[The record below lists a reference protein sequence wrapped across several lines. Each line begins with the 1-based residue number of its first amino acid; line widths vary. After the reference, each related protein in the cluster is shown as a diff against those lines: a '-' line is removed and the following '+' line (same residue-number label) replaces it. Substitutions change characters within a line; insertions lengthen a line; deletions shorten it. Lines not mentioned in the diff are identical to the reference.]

1 VDEEALR
8 MKSKEIAPGA
18 VLFNRALTPEHFLL
32 ALSLTPSFARPVPG
46 QFVMIRP
53 EGVGPQLLSRP
64 FSLYGYRGR
73 RDGSR
78 IELLYR
84 TIGAGTRQLAAL
96 KAGESVEILGPLG
109 RGFTLGPDV
118 DEVILLAG
126 GMGVAPLTFF
136 AERLGRTKAPPR
148 VVCYFGA
155 RIRDE
160 LIGLDRL
167 SPLCSELHIATE
179 DGSCGERGVIT
190 DLFAARMRRHDPR
203 RAAIYAC
210 GPNPMLQTLSRILA
224 GTSLRCQVSVE
235 ERMACGIGAC
245 LCCATAVAMPGRQVS
260 YRRVCCDGPVFN
272 LRDLIWDMTP
282 DHSDSRGCTSP

>member
-1 VDEEALR
+1 
-8 MKSKEIAPGA
+8 MKSKEMAPGE
-18 VLFNRALTPEHFLL
+18 VLFNRALTPQHFLL
-32 ALSLTPSFARPVPG
+32 ALSLPPTFARPVPG

-53 EGVGPQLLSRP
+53 AGGGPQLLSRP
-64 FSLYGYRGR
+64 LSLYDHRGG

-84 TIGAGTRQLAAL
+84 TVGAGTRQLAAL

-118 DEVILLAG
+118 DEVILLGG

-136 AERLGRTKAPPR
+136 AERLGRTKAHPR

-155 RIRDE
+155 GSRDD

-179 DGSCGERGVIT
+179 DDTRGERGVIT
-190 DLFAARMRRHDPR
+190 GLFAARMRRHDSR
-203 RAAIYAC
+203 RAAMYAC
-210 GPNPMLQTLSRILA
+210 GPNPMLRTLSRLLA

-245 LCCATAVAMPGRQVS
+245 LCCATAVATPGGQAS
-260 YRRVCCDGPVFN
+260 YRRVCCEGPVFN
-272 LRDLIWDMTP
+272 LRDLLWDAL
-282 DHSDSRGCTSP
+282 SDRSGSRGCTSP